1 MEHEEQVYHVI
12 VAQAVNDRMAGHF
25 EFLARVSEN
34 AATRLLENLLKDI
47 HSLETMPYR
56 NPIYERPYL
65 PQGKYRYM
73 ISCNRYLI
81 VYRINDEYVFVDDIQ
96 DSRQDDDK
104 SLLNDITV

>member
-12 VAQAVNDRMAGHF
+12 IAQAVNNRMAEHF

-34 AATRLLENLLKDI
+34 AANRLLENLLKDI
-47 HSLETMPYR
+47 HSLETTPYR

-73 ISCNRYLI
+73 ISRKRYHI
-81 VYRINDEYVFVDDIQ
+81 VYQINDEYVFVDDIQ